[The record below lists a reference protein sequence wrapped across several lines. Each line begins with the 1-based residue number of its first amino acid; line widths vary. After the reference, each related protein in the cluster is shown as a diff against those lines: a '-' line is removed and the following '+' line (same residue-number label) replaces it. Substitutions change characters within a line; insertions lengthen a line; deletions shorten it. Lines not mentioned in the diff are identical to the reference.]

1 MRRKIKKMIEI
12 KNLNIKE
19 RRKKLI
25 DLIFIKGFQRLE
37 LSKISD
43 YDSPKDIHNDCIN
56 NLNLPVRM
64 TRLGIDSITYRYK
77 LYMDENPKIKEQM
90 YYDIVE
96 KSTKPGK
103 SAISSKDFYEKYGL
117 SHYHCH
123 MLLSKNILHQ
133 YQNDDYQEL
142 KFINKLINDSSS
154 MHKIIE
160 ISDVVKSKRITL
172 NELCQAHDIN
182 FKEYKHLLKQ
192 YHLGQTVYNIDEK
205 QYLNFI
211 SSESE
216 YLKSH
221 PDFNKQM
228 DKLYGGQILLND
240 AALYFLYNYNDF
252 LEILKNIFDE
262 NYIDHLKELKKSITY
277 NMQYYKINDTIKAKL
292 NESKTEYK
300 RNGARDLSIQNKI
313 QNIIEKDP
321 VLKMVFKDILYLEFN
336 EKIKRISELIK
347 GNAEGAFLLYKE
359 KMGKCDIYPNGHIMK
374 IVTHDFRKKYAFDLE
389 RKKLLKIDY
398 TRLKYSKFERKFMS
412 SIPEIFEYNYKIND
426 RKVLRYNSRDF
437 YEIDFYFPDQNIGFE
452 LNPCT
457 THNSNN
463 YRIKHF
469 NDQTKDKFYHFDKFK
484 RSELNNITLIQLFEY
499 DLVSPKFED
508 ITIPKIKRLFNI
520 DLYNIDSLDVEIN
533 NITQDKN
540 KVEYLNQFVE
550 LNHVLGI
557 TNTDYKYE
565 IKYQNEVIGAALFKK
580 LSDTK
585 VELKRLCF
593 KQNYKIIDC
602 ISKLIKKVFKDYN
615 NINCI
620 MTYSNNS
627 YETGLEYENSGF
639 KYLGETGP
647 VLVFVNPSHPLDK
660 YSWQITM
667 NLNSDKSVI
676 NQDRIK
682 KGLKP
687 YYEEKFNI
695 REYIETELSHRQDRQ
710 KGYDAI
716 YTPGSKKWEIYR
728 DDVIK

>member
-1 MRRKIKKMIEI
+1 MIEI

-56 NLNLPVRM
+56 NLDLPVRM

-133 YQNDDYQEL
+133 YQDGDYQEL

-182 FKEYKHLLKQ
+182 FKEYKYLLKQ

-228 DKLYGGQILLND
+228 DKLYSGQILLND

-262 NYIDHLKELKKSITY
+262 NYVDHLKELKKSITY

-292 NESKTEYK
+292 NESKKEYK

-484 RSELNNITLIQLFEY
+484 RSELNNIILIQLFEY

-540 KVEYLNQFVE
+540 KVEYLNQFIE
-550 LNHVLGI
+550 LNHSSGV
-557 TNTDYKYE
+557 TNANYKYE
-565 IKYQNEVIGAALFKK
+565 IKYHNEIVGAALFKK
-580 LSDTK
+580 LSNSK
-585 VELKRLCF
+585 LELKRLCF
-593 KQNYKIIDC
+593 KPNYKIMGC
-602 ISKLIKKVFKDYN
+602 ISKLIKKVFNDYTD
-615 NINCI
+615 IDTI
-620 MTYSNNS
+620 MTYSDNS
-627 YETGLEYENSGF
+627 YGTGQGYEKSGF
-639 KYLGETGP
+639 TYLGETGP
-647 VLVFVNPSHPLDK
+647 SLLFVNPSHPLDK

-676 NQDRIK
+676 NQDRIE

-687 YYEEKFNI
+687 YYEEKFNV
-695 REYIETELSHRQDRQ
+695 REYIETELSHRQDNS

-728 DDVIK
+728 EDVIK